1 MKKRRSLALAILVAL
16 LLGGGVAWWK
26 LRGGGGK
33 RAEVAAGDDPW
44 AGDDTEAKR
53 AILARKH
60 AARGN
65 APADTRPATLAG
77 RVTREADGSGVAG
90 AVVSVTVREFGGS
103 LFATAGGGR
112 SVVVVADASGAWT
125 ATGVTPGPHVV
136 SAAAADLLPATLSVD
151 VAPGS
156 TRTGI
161 DLALAA
167 GGAAVTGT
175 VSDIGGGGIG
185 QARVTARPYGIAAL
199 DSSDELVAITR
210 DDGTYRLQ
218 LPDGSWH
225 ATVTHDEYA
234 SATREF
240 ELRGHPATLDFQLTP
255 GGVIRGVV
263 VAKDTGKP
271 VPGTR
276 VSVSGGHGDDND
288 GDLGGLGGTP
298 TDDTGAFTLRG
309 LASGSLSLRASGRG
323 YASADPTVVDVAIGE
338 ELDGVRVVVD
348 RAYTIS
354 GFVVR
359 DGKNGEGIPGVRVG
373 VFSIA
378 KETGMFAQ
386 QPSADDG
393 YFEILGV
400 RPASYMIAALGEGV
414 MLEIGRPVAVVDRDL
429 TDVLVTMKTGATL
442 SGKVT
447 PPAVASL
454 SLEIDPTKVGLGNM
468 FDVAKAALVHGAS
481 DATGAFAL
489 KSAPPGTFTLVA
501 QTTDG
506 STGKLPVTI
515 TTADQT
521 GLVIALEARGS
532 ISGRVVDPGGAAV
545 AGVTVQAQSVGGGFR
560 MDMDSGPNHAVTAAD
575 GSYEVSGLD
584 PGDISLTVE
593 DEDGPLAWAEPIGGN
608 KQDSRDSPV
617 RKKLDGAEEL
627 TGVTLA
633 VEARDGVIRGLVLDA
648 SGKPAP
654 DVWIT
659 ARSTQSPWMRE
670 INARTEESKAQAQ
683 AAEDKTDDKTDGKSE
698 GKTEVKIEVKA
709 ETGDDAKDEGG
720 EAFEMWGRGKSALTD
735 EGGRFTITKLRRG
748 TYSVVAEPSKGG
760 TRAQKNGVK
769 TGDTVTLTLER
780 LGSLAGAVTRNGA
793 PVADYEIQC
802 RGPSGDPRRHVT
814 ASDGAYTIERLAP
827 GTYHCDVQAAD
838 GTASGSASVSTGG
851 ARLDLTLVGWASVTG
866 IVVDKDGKPLAGL
879 KVAVSVGDRD
889 DGGAFAELITGG
901 GPTTDDTGRFEV
913 GRLAAGKGELL
924 VFDVGQMAPV
934 VSQQV
939 ELAGGERK
947 DLGTLTASAPDPR

>member
-1 MKKRRSLALAILVAL
+1 VPKRRAVAFAVVLLL

-26 LRGGGGK
+26 LRGGGGGT

-44 AGDDTEAKR
+44 GGDDSEARR
-53 AILARKH
+53 ALLARKH

-65 APADTRPATLAG
+65 APADTRPATLEG
-77 RVTREADGSGVAG
+77 RVTRKADGSAVPG

-136 SAAAADLLPATLSVD
+136 SAAAADLLPATIAVD

-156 TRTGI
+156 TRRGL
-161 DLALAA
+161 DLALDA

-175 VSDIGGGGIG
+175 VTDIGGGGIA
-185 QARVTARPYGIAAL
+185 QARVTARPYGLAAL
-199 DSSDELVAITR
+199 DSSDEFVAVTK

-225 ATVTHDEYA
+225 AAVTHDDYA
-234 SATREF
+234 DATRSF
-240 ELRGHPATLDFQLTP
+240 ELRGRPVTLDFQLTP
-255 GGVIRGVV
+255 GGVVRGVV
-263 VAKDTGKP
+263 VARDTGTP
-271 VPGTR
+271 VPGAR
-276 VSVSGGHGDDND
+276 VTASGGHGRDDD
-288 GDLGGLGGTP
+288 DMAGLGGVP
-298 TDDTGAFTLRG
+298 ADDTGAFTLRG

-323 YASADPTVVDVAIGE
+323 YASSDPTVVDVAIGE
-338 ELDGVRVVVD
+338 EVSGVRVVVD

-378 KETGMFAQ
+378 KETGMFAH

-414 MLEIGRPVAVVDRDL
+414 MLEIGKPVAVVDRDL

-447 PPAVASL
+447 PPAVARL
-454 SLEIDPTKVGLGNM
+454 SLEIDPSKVGLGNM

-501 QTTDG
+501 QTADG

-521 GLVIALEARGS
+521 GLVVTLEARGS
-532 ISGRVVDPGGAAV
+532 ISGRVVDPGGGAV

-560 MDMDSGPNHAVTAAD
+560 MDMDSGPSSAVTAAD
-575 GSYEVSGLD
+575 GSYKVAGLD

-593 DEDGPLAWAEPIGGN
+593 DEDGPLAWAEPIGGKN
-608 KQDSRDSPV
+608 QDDRDAPV
-617 RKKLDGAEEL
+617 RKQLDGAAEL

-659 ARSTQSPWMRE
+659 ARSTQSPWMRAVE
-670 INARTEESKAQAQ
+670 ARTEESKAQA
-683 AAEDKTDDKTDGKSE
+683 AAAE
-698 GKTEVKIEVKA
+698 GKTEVKVEVKT
-709 ETGDDAKDEGG
+709 EDTEDQGG
-720 EAFEMWGRGKSALTD
+720 EAFEMWGRGKTALTD
-735 EGGRFTITKLRRG
+735 EAGRFTISKLRRG
-748 TYSVVAEPSKGG
+748 TYNVVAEAAKGG
-760 TRAQKNGVK
+760 TRAQKSGVK
-769 TGDTVTLTLER
+769 TGDTVTLRLER
-780 LGSLAGAVTRNGA
+780 LGSLAGAVTRSGA
-793 PVADYEIQC
+793 PVTDYDIQC
-802 RGPSGDPRRHVT
+802 RGPSGESRRHVT
-814 ASDGAYTIERLAP
+814 AADGAYTIERLAP
-827 GTYHCDVQAAD
+827 GTYRCDVSAGE
-838 GTASGSASVSTGG
+838 GTASGSTSVSTGG

-866 IVVDKDGKPLAGL
+866 VVVGKDGQPMVGL
-879 KVAVSVGDRD
+879 KVAVQVGDSD
-889 DGGAFAELITGG
+889 DGAAFAELITGG
-901 GPTTDDTGRFEV
+901 GPTTDETGRFEV
-913 GRLAAGKGELL
+913 PRLAAGKGELL
-924 VFDVGQMAPV
+924 VFDLGQMAPV

-939 ELAGGERK
+939 QLTGGQRL
-947 DLGTLTASAPDPR
+947 DLGTLTASPPDTPEMPRVDGGQ